1 METVV
6 EKVGMSGDGF
16 RSFSGRK
23 IGRVSWYIC
32 SEWEILYEI
41 YHLSSPN
48 EWMLVTNGF
57 AFRLKKKVLENV
69 SVCVMWGLKVAM
81 N

>member
-1 METVV
+1 MDSDPSLE
-6 EKVGMSGDGF
+6 EKLEEFPG
-16 RSFSGRK
+16 
-23 IGRVSWYIC
+23 IC
-32 SEWEILYEI
+32 SELEILYEI

-69 SVCVMWGLKVAM
+69 SACVMWGLKAAM